1 MHRAPPRTGASLKIG
16 ILGGTFDP
24 PHHAHLALARA
35 AMEQLELDEVLWIP
49 AARNPLKRARSE
61 APKHR
66 MEMVRLALES
76 EKDMAMSDIEVGR
89 GGPSYTT
96 DTLSELVHVKPGE
109 YWVIVGAD
117 ALRTFQEW
125 KAPEKILKVARLAV
139 AIRPPYKKDEILS
152 KVPPEFAGHID
163 WIQMP
168 ESEISAT
175 DIRLRSEEKRP
186 FAHLVPS
193 KVYDYI
199 KKHKLYG
206 L

>member
-1 MHRAPPRTGASLKIG
+1 MKIG

-24 PHHAHLALARA
+24 PHHAHIALARA

-49 AARNPLKRARSE
+49 AARNPLKSARAE

-66 MEMVRLALES
+66 MEMVRLALEN
-76 EKDMAMSDIEVGR
+76 EEGMAVSDIEVGR
-89 GGPSYTT
+89 GGPSYTI
-96 DTLSELVHVKPGE
+96 DTLNELAFVKPGE
-109 YWVIVGAD
+109 YWIILGAD
-117 ALRTFQEW
+117 ALRSFPEW
-125 KAPEKILKVARLAV
+125 KAPEKILKLARLAV
-139 AIRPPYKKDEILS
+139 TLRPPYKKDDLLA
-152 KVPPEFAGHID
+152 KVPEELAASID
-163 WIQMP
+163 WIEMP
-168 ESEISAT
+168 ASDISAT